1 MSDIDKA
8 KVLAYMEAQGRPWS
22 AQGVTLNLHK
32 EVGKTACEKVLEELS
47 RGDDGE
53 WRGAGGVVVVVVVV
67 GAVAYLACER
77 VVISD
82 FSCACAAALNKGG
95 CAGLSE

>member
-32 EVGKTACEKVLEELS
+32 EVGKTAVEKVLEDLAK
-47 RGDDGE
+47 GDDGE
-53 WRGAGGVVVVVVVV
+53 WAWVVQQWW
-67 GAVAYLACER
+67 R
-77 VVISD
+77 WWWR
-82 FSCACAAALNKGG
+82 
-95 CAGLSE
+95 